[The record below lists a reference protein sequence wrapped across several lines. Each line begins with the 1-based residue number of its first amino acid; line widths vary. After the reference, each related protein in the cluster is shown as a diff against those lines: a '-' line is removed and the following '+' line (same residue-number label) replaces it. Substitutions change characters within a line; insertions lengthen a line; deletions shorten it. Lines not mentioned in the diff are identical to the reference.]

1 MSWITLRRSRTVVL
15 SAAVGLL
22 LACNA
27 DGRDKQETQ
36 SVFRLDGLQAKVY
49 YTRSGRFS
57 SNVLTDPVTS
67 IQNGEGPE
75 GPFQGTL
82 ILATV
87 RGPSDKGVE
96 GLKLKVAAR
105 TKKATLLEQTVEVGE
120 MNSNG
125 NYYAAFWVN
134 EDSCEPLTVEAKLIL
149 GESGPSIKGVIG
161 FFCAE

>member
-1 MSWITLRRSRTVVL
+1 MVL

-22 LACNA
+22 LACTA
-27 DGRDKQETQ
+27 DGRDKQNVYQ
-36 SVFRLDGLQAKVY
+36 LADLQAKVY

-57 SNVLTDPVTS
+57 SNVLTNPATPL
-67 IQNGEGPE
+67 QNGEGRE

-87 RGPSDKGVE
+87 RGPSGQGAE

-105 TKKATLLEQTVEVGE
+105 TKKTTLLERTVEVGE

-134 EDSCEPLTVEAKLIL
+134 EDSCEPLTVEARLIL
-149 GESGPSIKGVIG
+149 GEPGPSIKGVIG